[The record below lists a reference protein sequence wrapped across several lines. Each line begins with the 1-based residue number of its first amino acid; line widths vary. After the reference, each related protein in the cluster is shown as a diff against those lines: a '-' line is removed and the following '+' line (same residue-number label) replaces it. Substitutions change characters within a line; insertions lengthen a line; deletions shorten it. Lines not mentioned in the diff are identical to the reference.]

1 MSRNNDSDSTLS
13 STFDAITSDCPQI
26 RILVLG
32 KTGCGKSS
40 LINKAFG
47 LEKDLAKVSHDLPGE
62 ADINRE
68 FRHPSNN
75 RFILHDSE
83 GFEPGQDAKFN
94 TVKRFIEERDRSEVP
109 QKDRLHV
116 VWICISVPMANDR
129 VVETGIM
136 EIFKMVQGRSIPAI
150 VVFTKYDKLAT
161 VALGEAGDDID
172 GFSDEEVWRYMKNK
186 AKEAAET
193 LCICPWR
200 KEVGKA
206 PLMVSIHEEFEE
218 TIQELIKAT
227 DEEIQ
232 QQSGIP
238 SHTEPRA
245 LNFAAAQR
253 MNPGIKI
260 DASVGIGKLKH
271 WSKLLPKTDFTGKQL
286 RQCLDV
292 IHRDIVLVWNIR
304 NSSYLAGDDF
314 KVKMS
319 VLVDDLVANPDTPTP
334 SDGLRVATVAALA
347 SAASSPA
354 GIVILVVGSAVLIAK
369 WLFDVY
375 QNTSHNIACVMA
387 YIVDLTIL
395 MHRLSEVEISEERVI
410 STLQDYARSEEIAQ
424 VHNDIRIFSGRMLSL
439 SLEGNDA
446 ALTEIIR
453 LIEKHRVRS
462 GSTEHR

>member
-1 MSRNNDSDSTLS
+1 
-13 STFDAITSDCPQI
+13 
-26 RILVLG
+26 
-32 KTGCGKSS
+32 
-40 LINKAFG
+40 
-47 LEKDLAKVSHDLPGE
+47 
-62 ADINRE
+62 
-68 FRHPSNN
+68 
-75 RFILHDSE
+75 
-83 GFEPGQDAKFN
+83 
-94 TVKRFIEERDRSEVP
+94 
-109 QKDRLHV
+109 
-116 VWICISVPMANDR
+116 MANDR
-129 VVETGIM
+129 VVETGVK
-136 EIFKMVQGRSIPAI
+136 EIFNMVQGRIPAI

-218 TIQELIKAT
+218 IIQELIKAT

-232 QQSGIP
+232 QQSGIH

-253 MNPGIKI
+253 MNSGIKI
-260 DASVGIGKLKH
+260 DASVGIGKLSMYAHFVDVVLVFVHDHIYSEH

-304 NSSYLAGDDF
+304 NSSVGPVSPHTYGTDRYWSQYLAGDDF

-424 VHNDIRIFSGRMLSL
+424 VHNDIRVFSGRMLSL

>member
-1 MSRNNDSDSTLS
+1 
-13 STFDAITSDCPQI
+13 
-26 RILVLG
+26 
-32 KTGCGKSS
+32 
-40 LINKAFG
+40 
-47 LEKDLAKVSHDLPGE
+47 
-62 ADINRE
+62 
-68 FRHPSNN
+68 
-75 RFILHDSE
+75 
-83 GFEPGQDAKFN
+83 
-94 TVKRFIEERDRSEVP
+94 
-109 QKDRLHV
+109 
-116 VWICISVPMANDR
+116 MANDR
-129 VVETGIM
+129 VVETGVM

-150 VVFTKYDKLAT
+150 IVFTKYDRLAT
-161 VALGEAGDDID
+161 AALGETGDDID

-200 KEVGKA
+200 KEVGKV

-292 IHRDIVLVWNIR
+292 IHHDIVLVWNIR

-319 VLVDDLVANPDTPTP
+319 VLVDDLVANPNTPTP
-334 SDGLRVATVAALA
+334 SDGLTVATVAALA
-347 SAASSPA
+347 SAASNPA

-395 MHRLSEVEISEERVI
+395 MHRLSEVEIPEERVI